1 MTFFEL
7 LKKKFFPEAY
17 KREKTTLDDE
27 NFSVEQSLRDDQT
40 FPETVDSEMPDE
52 ISGQDDQLGFQN
64 KPAAEEKV
72 SADKVSQ
79 SGQEASQA
87 ESSSPYQRSRSHQ
100 EKEKQKPD
108 LLKKADRLKLAPQ
121 NPLRQF
127 WRRYHLG
134 KILLIGL
141 SAVVLLVSSYLFYL
155 AKTAKVSDL
164 QDALKATT
172 VIYDRKGEYAGS
184 LSGHKGTY
192 VELDAISDDLE
203 KAVLATEDRSFY
215 ENSGINFKR
224 TILAILTLG
233 KSGGGSTITQQLA
246 KNAYLTQDQTI
257 KRKAREFFL
266 ALELTKKYSKQEILT
281 MYLNNAYFGNGVWG
295 VEDASQKYFGTT
307 AQNLTLDEAATLAGM
322 LKGPEIYN
330 PYYSIE
336 YATNRRDTVL
346 QAMVD
351 AKYISQETA
360 DASMTVGMGNRLANT
375 YTGKMNDYKYPSY
388 FDAVISE
395 AIEVYGLSEK
405 DILNNG
411 YKIYTELDQNYQ
423 QGMQSA
429 LDNDHFIYTANDGV
443 TSQAAS
449 VALDPK
455 DGGIRGLVGR
465 SNSTEN
471 VTFRS
476 FNYATQGRRSPASAI
491 KPLLVYTPAIAAGW
505 SIDDLLPNTRRDFN
519 GYSPSNYGG
528 VETADIPMYQAL
540 ANSYNI
546 PAVYTLDKIGLN
558 KSLSY
563 GQKFGLNLSNA
574 PQELGLA
581 LGSSVTVSPLEM
593 AQAYATFAN
602 DGVMNK
608 AHLISRIETASGEKV
623 KAYTP
628 SAQRVMSKSVADK
641 MTSMMLGTFTNGTAT
656 TANVYGYAMAGK
668 TGTNEASF
676 NPNVVSDQWVIGYTP
691 DVVISQW
698 IGYDKTDENHY
709 IVDYDGNSNALFST
723 VASSVLPYTS
733 GSDFTVSN
741 AFAANGIKAVYDANA
756 QETQAESRTIIDDLA
771 ESAAKAKAELEK
783 ALGETNLP
791 EKAENLWNS
800 IVDYFR

>member
-1 MTFFEL
+1 MTFLEL
-7 LKKKFFPEAY
+7 LKKKFFPTQYRKEQQ
-17 KREKTTLDDE
+17 EFVDNISSDE
-27 NFSVEQSLRDDQT
+27 SDLCV
-40 FPETVDSEMPDE
+40 TV
-52 ISGQDDQLGFQN
+52 
-64 KPAAEEKV
+64 EEKRVDV
-72 SADKVSQ
+72 SK
-79 SGQEASQA
+79 QEEYISR
-87 ESSSPYQRSRSHQ
+87 YQRSRNHHQ
-100 EKEKQKPD
+100 KEEKRPEI
-108 LLKKADRLKLAPQ
+108 LKKADKLKLNPK

-134 KILLIGL
+134 KLVLIVTTGC
-141 SAVVLLVSSYLFYL
+141 VLLVSGYLFYL

-164 QDALKATT
+164 QEALKATT
-172 VIYDRKGEYAGS
+172 VIYDRNDEYAGS
-184 LSGHKGTY
+184 LTGQKGTY

-203 KAVLATEDRSFY
+203 HAVIATEDRTFY
-215 ENSGINFKR
+215 ENKGINFKR
-224 TILAILTLG
+224 TILAVLTLG

-266 ALELTKKYSKQEILT
+266 ALELTKKYKKEDILT
-281 MYLNNAYFGNGVWG
+281 MYLNNAYFGNGIWG
-295 VEDASQKYFGTT
+295 VEDASQKYFGTS
-307 AQNLTLDEAATLAGM
+307 AANLALDEAATLAGM

-336 YATNRRDTVL
+336 NATNRRDTVL
-346 QAMVD
+346 QGMVE
-351 AKYISQETA
+351 AGYISQESANEAT
-360 DASMTVGMGNRLANT
+360 TIGMGNRLADT
-375 YTGKMNDYKYPSY
+375 YSGKMNDYKYPSY

-395 AIEVYGLSEK
+395 AIDTYGLSEK

-423 QGMQSA
+423 TGMQNT
-429 LDNDHFIYTANDGV
+429 LDDDNFIYVAADGEP
-443 TSQAAS
+443 SQAAS

-455 DGGIRGLVGR
+455 TGGVRGLVGR

-471 VTFRS
+471 THFRS

-491 KPLLVYTPAIAAGW
+491 KPLLVYAPAIASGW
-505 SIDDLLPNTRRDFN
+505 SIDEPLPNTKRDFN
-519 GYSPSNYGG
+519 GYAPSNYGG
-528 VETADIPMYQAL
+528 IETEDLPMYQAL

-546 PAVYTLDKIGLN
+546 PAVYTLDQIGVS

-563 GQKFGLNLSNA
+563 GKKLGLKMEGV
-574 PQELGLA
+574 PEELGIA

-602 DGVMNK
+602 EGVMNK
-608 AHLISRIETASGEKV
+608 AHLITRIETASGDKV

-628 SAQRVMSKSVADK
+628 SAKRVFSKTVADK

-656 TANVYGYAMAGK
+656 AANVYGYTMAGK

-676 NPNVVSDQWVIGYTP
+676 NPDVISDQWVIGYTP

-698 IGYDKTDENHY
+698 IGYDQTDEGHY
-709 IVDYDGNSNALFST
+709 IVDPYSNASALFST
-723 VASSVLPYTS
+723 VASTVLPYTP
-733 GSDFTVSN
+733 GTDFTAKN
-741 AFAANGIKAVYDANA
+741 AYVANGIEAVYDVAA
-756 QETQAESRTIIDDLA
+756 QENQDESRSIIDDLRD
-771 ESAAKAKAELEK
+771 SAAKAKEDLEK
-783 ALGETNLP
+783 ALQDTSLQEN
-791 EKAENLWNS
+791 AENIWNS